1 MKLAWEEEYKK
12 HSILWRGV
20 AEVGDVES
28 FVRQDAK
35 ILEAGC
41 GNGKTLSQLLG
52 RGYDAVGID
61 ISREALKFNSVRKL
75 AYIPSSLREQERKP
89 CALASLLRKGGR
101 NLVSDARHLPFFKNS
116 FDAVVCRFVLEHL
129 YEEERIQAIAEM
141 RRVLRQSGL
150 LFLTAFSTEDM
161 RYSQSQKNPVEQ
173 DTFKRASG
181 IIYHYFTELELRNL
195 LCKFRILDFKLNRQ
209 KKIFHGEE
217 YLRAN
222 FSVIATKGEAFDSNQ
237 EQ

>member
-1 MKLAWEEEYKK
+1 MKLAWEEEYKR
-12 HSILWRGV
+12 HGILWRGV
-20 AEVGDVES
+20 PEVEDIES
-28 FVRQDAK
+28 FVPRGAK

-61 ISREALKFNSVRKL
+61 ISSEALKF
-75 AYIPSSLREQERKP
+75 
-89 CALASLLRKGGR
+89 GGR
-101 NLVSDARHLPFFKNS
+101 NLVSDARYLPFFKNS

-141 RRVLRQSGL
+141 RKVLRQNGL

-173 DTFKRASG
+173 NTFKRASG

-222 FSVIATKGEAFDSNQ
+222 FSVIAAKGDALDSK
-237 EQ
+237 EQQA

>member
-1 MKLAWEEEYKK
+1 MKLAWEEEYKR
-12 HSILWRGV
+12 HGILWRGV
-20 AEVGDVES
+20 PEVEDIES
-28 FVRQDAK
+28 FVPRGAK

-61 ISREALKFNSVRKL
+61 ISREALKF
-75 AYIPSSLREQERKP
+75 
-89 CALASLLRKGGR
+89 GGR

-141 RRVLRQSGL
+141 RRVLRQNGL

-173 DTFKRASG
+173 NTFKRASG

-217 YLRAN
+217 YLRAI
-222 FSVIATKGEAFDSNQ
+222 FSVIAAKGDALDSK
-237 EQ
+237 EQQA